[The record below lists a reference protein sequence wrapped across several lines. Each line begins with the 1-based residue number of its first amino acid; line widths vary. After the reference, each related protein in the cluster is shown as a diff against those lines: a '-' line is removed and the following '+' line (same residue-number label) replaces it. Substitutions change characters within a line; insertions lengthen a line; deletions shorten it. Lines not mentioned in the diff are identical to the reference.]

1 MIASGS
7 RETLK
12 QGLAKAHTAADLLR
26 KIEVDHPDAETALEQ
41 FFTGRRKLTEQ
52 LDFITLY
59 NGLVDRNNRNRIFV
73 FYDFPEGYA
82 EQIEKLIYPDWYTAC
97 FMAECENLSVWANY
111 GDKHGGVCL
120 IFKVKNIN
128 GRPTLRLRRPVG
140 FSGLDP
146 IFRDVDHE
154 FHKLRYSKGHTPVH
168 FFRSLRM
175 PMPILSRFWYSD
187 HTGKRSPC
195 GDHLFGSG
203 DEVWRENY
211 WNNFLHGITGKL
223 NDWRYEKEYRLI
235 LRDGEIVEF
244 SDKMSRKLKYD
255 FVDLEG
261 IIFGMKAGKDEK
273 FEICKIIEEKCR
285 ATNRHDFKFYQAY
298 YSPRVQKIEHSEM
311 PFIKF
316 KR

>member
-1 MIASGS
+1 
-7 RETLK
+7 
-12 QGLAKAHTAADLLR
+12 
-26 KIEVDHPDAETALEQ
+26 
-41 FFTGRRKLTEQ
+41 
-52 LDFITLY
+52 
-59 NGLVDRNNRNRIFV
+59 
-73 FYDFPEGYA
+73 
-82 EQIEKLIYPDWYTAC
+82 
-97 FMAECENLSVWANY
+97 
-111 GDKHGGVCL
+111 
-120 IFKVKNIN
+120 
-128 GRPTLRLRRPVG
+128 
-140 FSGLDP
+140 
-146 IFRDVDHE
+146 
-154 FHKLRYSKGHTPVH
+154 
-168 FFRSLRM
+168 
-175 PMPILSRFWYSD
+175 
-187 HTGKRSPC
+187 
-195 GDHLFGSG
+195 
-203 DEVWRENY
+203 VWRENY

>member
-154 FHKLRYSKGHTPVH
+154 FHKLRYSRVIRLLISFDLSACQCPYFPDFGTPIIRESEARVVT
-168 FFRSLRM
+168 
-175 PMPILSRFWYSD
+175 IYSVAE
-187 HTGKRSPC
+187 TKC
-195 GDHLFGSG
+195 GA
-203 DEVWRENY
+203 RII
-211 WNNFLHGITGKL
+211 GITSCM
-223 NDWRYEKEYRLI
+223 E
-235 LRDGEIVEF
+235 
-244 SDKMSRKLKYD
+244 S
-255 FVDLEG
+255 LE
-261 IIFGMKAGKDEK
+261 
-273 FEICKIIEEKCR
+273 
-285 ATNRHDFKFYQAY
+285 N
-298 YSPRVQKIEHSEM
+298 
-311 PFIKF
+311 
-316 KR
+316 